1 MVRAAVIP
9 ARLVRAAAAMRL
21 LAVGVGLLAGPPP
34 QAAVD
39 LVRLRLPC
47 RQLPSVLQRELLL
60 RSRRRQ
66 PVRVS
71 NPDFHRV
78 ATWTSAHTAFV
89 DDCQLGVLE
98 APSPSIFT
106 VLSSFTEF
114 NFSDL
119 LARRVAPKHKDLKDA
134 LPVLSLLMRG
144 LSPREGGPAPG
155 CRPRGPLGRSWR
167 SWSRGFKMFGVRS
180 VVTSPLH
187 VAPGAPSG
195 WRLAAP
201 VK

>member
-1 MVRAAVIP
+1 MAVR
-9 ARLVRAAAAMRL
+9 
-21 LAVGVGLLAGPPP
+21 PPGE
-34 QAAVD
+34 A
-39 LVRLRLPC
+39 
-47 RQLPSVLQRELLL
+47 
-60 RSRRRQ
+60 
-66 PVRVS
+66 VS

-144 LSPREGGPAPG
+144 LHTSARGWDVLLSQFVPKSTCVRTIVGRALAVSCTGMHENVHPALRLPAQARG
-155 CRPRGPLGRSWR
+155 RRPP
-167 SWSRGFKMFGVRS
+167 
-180 VVTSPLH
+180 TS
-187 VAPGAPSG
+187 ACCASSF
-195 WRLAAP
+195 
-201 VK
+201 